1 VTVADSAS
9 RRGERANPAGPLAG
23 IRVLDVCQ
31 LAVGPL
37 VGAWLGMLGADV
49 IKVESPYGDP
59 IRKLPPMLNGVSTYY
74 SAVNLNKRSIVLD
87 LKEAADLAVVR
98 DLVSRSDVFIQNFRP
113 GVMER
118 LGLGYD
124 DLMEVNPSLVYVAC
138 SGYGSQGPR
147 RSEGS
152 ADVFIRMF
160 TGFDRLNGPEGGH
173 WERLRNRGHV
183 DHVTSSYT
191 LEAVLAALLVRC
203 NGGPGQLVETS
214 MLRATMAAQLSSLH
228 EFMVSG
234 ALPKPRGSAGRWWF
248 PDEAFRARDGY
259 VAISAPGSPDW
270 QGLCDCAEIDTAAE
284 IRNLDGAQRLGRRSE
299 LRPLIASWVSARTVS
314 EVLEALAAHQVPAG
328 RFTGVGALPD
338 HVQVSSNA
346 MVQRVPHPW
355 GDVQVSAPPWEFEVG
370 SVSIVRAP
378 ERDEHDAE
386 IRAELYAAAR
396 PERVQQAAAA
406 IAPSPPLSG
415 IRVLEIYSRNFA
427 VPYAGMQLR
436 QLGADV
442 VHVTTARAVTADQ
455 QRGEVVGTSG
465 LPAEVLRALNRGK
478 RCVTADLRDASD
490 ARILAGCARDA
501 AVVLYEAGTD
511 TEWLRELRDVPSSSI
526 VWCEVSTFGRA
537 GPWAGRYA
545 PDLIVQ
551 AACGLWQYLGQPER
565 PPLRVGVEAAE
576 MPAGVA
582 AVQGIL
588 AVLIQRS
595 RTGNGDRVWVS
606 SMQALAALESHLL
619 AAMSRPD
626 LTGGW
631 HLAAP
636 GLPPDYPAEAAD
648 TAVEFSLP
656 DRFTYEEFFRKI
668 GVPDD
673 LSADERFVE
682 KAMQVNHWTEYLN
695 EIGPYIRRHRAEEL
709 KSLVETYGGIGVV
722 GNTYARLLADPQVLA
737 AGGVSVDAVSGH
749 PTDLRPPW
757 DFSVSRL
764 PDDAA
769 EPSSA
774 WPPVSSLTF
783 VTEG

>member
-1 VTVADSAS
+1 VTAAGSAS
-9 RRGERANPAGPLAG
+9 GSGERVDPPGPLAG

-49 IKVESPYGDP
+49 IKVESPHGDP
-59 IRKLPPMLNGVSTYY
+59 IRKLPPMLNGVATYY

-87 LKEAADLAVVR
+87 LKAAADLAVVR
-98 DLVSRSDVFIQNFRP
+98 DLVSRSDVFIENFRP

-124 DLMEVNPSLVYVAC
+124 ALKEVNPGLVYVAC

-147 RSEGS
+147 RFEGS
-152 ADVFIRMF
+152 ADVYIRMF
-160 TGFDRLNGPEGGH
+160 TGFDRLNGPEGDH

-203 NGGPGQLVETS
+203 QGGPGQLVETS
-214 MLRATMAAQLSSLH
+214 MLRATMAAQLTSLH

-248 PDEAFRARDGY
+248 PDEAFLARDGY
-259 VAISAPGSPDW
+259 VAISAPGSADW
-270 QGLCDCAEIDTAAE
+270 RGLCDCAEIDTAAE

-299 LRPLIASWVSARTVS
+299 LRPLIATWVSARTVS
-314 EVLEALAAHQVPAG
+314 EVLEALAAHHVPAG
-328 RFTGVGALPD
+328 RFTGVGELPG

-355 GDVQVSAPPWEFEVG
+355 GDVQVSAPPWEFAAG
-370 SVSIVRAP
+370 AVSIARAP

-386 IRAELYAAAR
+386 IRAELSTATR
-396 PERVQQAAAA
+396 PERAPQAAVADA
-406 IAPSPPLSG
+406 PLSG
-415 IRVLEIYSRNFA
+415 VRVLEIYSRNFA
-427 VPYAGMQLR
+427 VPYAGLQLR

-442 VHVTTARAVTADQ
+442 VHVAAVRAVTADE
-455 QRGEVVGTSG
+455 QRGEAVGTGG
-465 LPAEVLRALNRGK
+465 LPSDTLRALNLGK
-478 RCVTADLRDASD
+478 RCVTSDPGDPAD
-490 ARILAGCARDA
+490 ARFLAACARDA
-501 AVVLYEAGTD
+501 DVVLYEAGPD
-511 TEWLRELRDVPSSSI
+511 TERLRELPDMPSSI
-526 VWCEVSTFGRA
+526 VWCEVSTFGRV
-537 GPWAGRYA
+537 GPWAERYA
-545 PDLIVQ
+545 PDLVVQ

-588 AVLIQRS
+588 AALVQRS
-595 RTGNGDRVWVS
+595 RTGTGDRVWVS
-606 SMQALAALESHLL
+606 SMQALVALESHLL
-619 AAMSRPD
+619 AALSRPD

-648 TAVEFSLP
+648 AAVEFSLP

-682 KAMQVNHWTEYLN
+682 KAMQVTHWTEYLN
-695 EIGPYIRRHRAEEL
+695 EIGPYLHRHRAEEL

-722 GNTYARLLADPQVLA
+722 GNTYAQLLADAHVLA
-737 AGGVSVDAVSGH
+737 SGAVSVDAASRQ
-749 PTDLRPPW
+749 PTALRPPW

-764 PDDAA
+764 PGETA
-769 EPSSA
+769 EPSIY
-774 WPPVSSLTF
+774 WPPASSLTF

>member
-1 VTVADSAS
+1 
-9 RRGERANPAGPLAG
+9 
-23 IRVLDVCQ
+23 
-31 LAVGPL
+31 
-37 VGAWLGMLGADV
+37 MLGADV
-49 IKVESPYGDP
+49 IKVESPHGDP
-59 IRKLPPMLNGVSTYY
+59 IRKLPPMLNGVGTYY

-98 DLVSRSDVFIQNFRP
+98 DLASRSDVFIQNFRP

-118 LGLGYD
+118 LGLGYQA
-124 DLMEVNPSLVYVAC
+124 LSEVNPSLVYVAC

-147 RSEGS
+147 RFEGS

-160 TGFDRLNGPEGGH
+160 TGFDQLNGPEGGH

-191 LEAVLAALLVRC
+191 LEAVLAGLLVRC

-214 MLRATMAAQLSSLH
+214 MLQATMAAQLTSLH

-259 VAISAPGSPDW
+259 VAISAPGSADW
-270 QGLCDCAEIDTAAE
+270 RGLCDCAEIGTAAE
-284 IRNLDGAQRLGRRSE
+284 TRNLDGAQRLGRRSE
-299 LRPLIASWVSARTVS
+299 LRPLIATWVSTRTVS

-328 RFTGVGALPD
+328 RFTGVGALPA
-338 HVQVSSNA
+338 HLQVSSNA

-355 GDVQVSAPPWEFEVG
+355 GEVQVSAPPWQFAADPVR
-370 SVSIVRAP
+370 IVRAP
-378 ERDEHDAE
+378 ERGEHDAE
-386 IRAELYAAAR
+386 IRAELSAAAR
-396 PERVQQAAAA
+396 PERVQQATAAN
-406 IAPSPPLSG
+406 APSAPLSG
-415 IRVLEIYSRNFA
+415 VRVFEVYSRNFA

-442 VHVTTARAVTADQ
+442 VHVTIARTVTAGKQ
-455 QRGEVVGTSG
+455 QGEVVGAGG

-478 RCVTADLRDASD
+478 RCVTADPGDAAHTSV
-490 ARILAGCARDA
+490 LAGFARDSV
-501 AVVLYEAGTD
+501 VVLYEAGPD
-511 TEWLRELRDVPSSSI
+511 TEWLRELQDVPSSI

-537 GPWAGRYA
+537 GPAAVRYA
-545 PDLIVQ
+545 PDLVVQ
-551 AACGLWQYLGQPER
+551 AACGLWQYLGQPES

-588 AVLIQRS
+588 AALVRRS

-606 SMQALAALESHLL
+606 SMQALVALESHLL

-648 TAVEFSLP
+648 AAVEFSLP

-673 LSADERFVE
+673 LSADERFVD
-682 KAMQVNHWTEYLN
+682 KAMQVTHWTEYLN

-722 GNTYARLLADPQVLA
+722 GNTYARLLADAQVLA
-737 AGGVSVDAVSGH
+737 ADAVSVDAASGQ

-757 DFSVSRL
+757 NFSVSRL
-764 PDDAA
+764 PDEAA

-774 WPPVSSLTF
+774 WPPISSLTF
-783 VTEG
+783 ATEG